1 MNVEEALLSA
11 RTRLADADFEPAL
24 RDANLL
30 LARTLDWSEAQ
41 VLARGTEEIASDL
54 LAEFEARIDRRLAGE
69 PVAYILGEKEFFGRD
84 FFVDRRVLIP
94 RPETEHLVEIALRL
108 GLPADA
114 RVLDIGTGSGCLAV
128 TLLAEITDCRAVAT
142 DISFA
147 ALRVAESN
155 ARRHGVEQRLEL
167 VATDLASAVSLQN
180 FRLVVSN
187 PPYIGLE
194 EASTLS
200 SEILEFEPGTALF
213 AGPTGDSLLRRLL
226 QTLSALQSGTPL
238 LLEVGAGQSD
248 AIAQL
253 AEVSAFSLE
262 EMHADL
268 AGIDRIARLTR
279 R

>member
-1 MNVEEALLSA
+1 MNVEKALLSA

-200 SEILEFEPGTALF
+200 SESLEFEPGTALF

>member
-1 MNVEEALLSA
+1 MNVEKALLSA

-128 TLLAEITDCRAVAT
+128 TLLAETTDCRAVAT

>member
-1 MNVEEALLSA
+1 LNVEEALLSA
-11 RTRLADADFEPAL
+11 RKRLADADFEPAL

-41 VLARGTEEIASDL
+41 VLARGSEEIDSVL
-54 LAEFEARIDRRLAGE
+54 LAEFEARIHRRLAGE
-69 PVAYILGEKEFFGRD
+69 PVAYILGEREFFGRD

-94 RPETEHLVEIALRL
+94 RPETEHIVEIALRL
-108 GLPADA
+108 GLQADA
-114 RVLDIGTGSGCLAV
+114 RILDIGTGSGCLAV
-128 TLLAEITDCRAVAT
+128 TLLAEMPGCRAVAT
-142 DISFA
+142 DISIA

-155 ARRHGVEQRLEL
+155 ARRHDVDERLDL
-167 VATDLASAVSLQN
+167 VATDLVSAVSLQT

-200 SEILEFEPGTALF
+200 PEITNFEPQTALF
-213 AGPTGDSLLRRLL
+213 AGPTGDSFLARLL
-226 QTLSALQSGTPL
+226 ETLSALQSGTPL
-238 LLEVGAGQSD
+238 LLEIGAGQSEV
-248 AIAQL
+248 IARL
-253 AEVSAFSLE
+253 AEASTFSLE

>member
-1 MNVEEALLSA
+1 LNVEKALLSA

>member
-1 MNVEEALLSA
+1 MNVEKALLSA